1 LHSSRD
7 ARHSSLDARHS
18 CTAVHVESGSYTF
31 ILWQKTKKRATHN
44 QYFKEFAL
52 LTGAVEKALL
62 YSVGFVLGTGGLHA
76 LGIALGLLHRW
87 YVGQLALRVAGAAV
101 AVAGGVFLW
110 RAVL

>member
-52 LTGAVEKALL
+52 LTGAVEKALA
-62 YSVGFVLGTGGLHA
+62 YCATHPA
-76 LGIALGLLHRW
+76 TALGLFGL
-87 YVGQLALRVAGAAV
+87 YCEESDLELEQAA
-101 AVAGGVFLW
+101 
-110 RAVL
+110 